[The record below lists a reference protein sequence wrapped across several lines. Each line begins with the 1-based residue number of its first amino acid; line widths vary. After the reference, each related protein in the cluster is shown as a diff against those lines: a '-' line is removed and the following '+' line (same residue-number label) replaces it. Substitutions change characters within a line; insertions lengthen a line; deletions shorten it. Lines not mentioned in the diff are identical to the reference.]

1 MKVNLHTHTTYC
13 DGKNSVEEMI
23 QDAIVAGFDVLG
35 FSGHSYTSFDESY
48 CMSREQTVQYVAE
61 VRRLAEKYKEN
72 IKVFC
77 GIEQDLFA
85 DDSVEGF
92 DYAIGSVHAIF
103 KECDAATLAA
113 LKEAGALPPPEGIV
127 PVHEVDQA
135 EPEKSPARTG
145 FYIYVDWDAAAMAWA
160 IRWLYSCDSLGLAED
175 YFAHV
180 AQVADMPGVQ
190 IVGHFDLLTKFNEQ
204 RLMAGRPPLFDTEDP
219 RYQKAAFAAIQRIT
233 ASGRTHTPV
242 GTGTLKDT
250 GTLKGTSTLS
260 GTGTHPGI
268 STLKCT
274 GTHPGTG
281 KIFEINTGAM
291 SKGYR
296 TTPYPSLPLLKEI
309 RQAGGRIMINSD
321 CHAAGKLDWGYNL
334 AAELAREAG
343 FIHLTVPEIVPAAAP
358 TAEPAYA
365 TVPTAEP
372 AAESAAGQTGGQT
385 GGAYRLK
392 WTEVKL

>member
-23 QDAIVAGFDVLG
+23 QDAIAAGFDVLG

-48 CMSREQTVQYVAE
+48 CMSREQTVQYAAE

-85 DDSVEGF
+85 DDSAEGF

-103 KECDAATLAA
+103 KECDAATLAS
-113 LKEAGALPPPEGIV
+113 LKEAGAPPPPEGIV
-127 PVHEVDQA
+127 PVHEADQA

-242 GTGTLKDT
+242 GTGTLK
-250 GTLKGTSTLS
+250 GTSTLS
-260 GTGTHPGI
+260 
-268 STLKCT
+268 
-274 GTHPGTG
+274 GTG

-343 FIHLTVPEIVPAAAP
+343 FTHLTVPEIVPAAAPTAEPADAAAP

-372 AAESAAGQTGGQT
+372 AAESAAGQTGG
-385 GGAYRLK
+385 AYRLK